1 MEGKKEARKTES
13 HSLLAVISQL
23 CKRCHSA
30 CTSTHCFPLS
40 LSLTHQNIPL
50 SARCSPT
57 LPFHKPPTPPSLP
70 VKTWSERMHV
80 NPVHIPPDLRIAS
93 AAFLTACSDHEAKLL
108 MWYFLQL
115 VLNYTEEQ
123 AAFET
128 KTMYVLHNHCSIQSH
143 ARHYTPRESCWSG
156 YRYAQQKTIVTM

>member
-1 MEGKKEARKTES
+1 
-13 HSLLAVISQL
+13 
-23 CKRCHSA
+23 
-30 CTSTHCFPLS
+30 
-40 LSLTHQNIPL
+40 
-50 SARCSPT
+50 
-57 LPFHKPPTPPSLP
+57 
-70 VKTWSERMHV
+70 MHV

-128 KTMYVLHNHCSIQSH
+128 KTVYVFYTIIAPYRVTPVITLPESH
-143 ARHYTPRESCWSG
+143 VGA
-156 YRYAQQKTIVTM
+156 VTGMLSKKL